1 MAAVQ
6 GCERPSKQVFCSG
19 AYVIPE
25 MGRKYV
31 SWLCLKTYNGLCT
44 RHRMTMVVTLVGGAP
59 WRL

>member
-1 MAAVQ
+1 
-6 GCERPSKQVFCSG
+6 
-19 AYVIPE
+19 